1 MAGAATHPRGSALRR
16 TRSAIVLIAAAALLA
31 ALLIAGRSASPDSAA
46 AAKTSAG
53 CPPLPFGL
61 SPTGSGPT
69 RFTMMIRINTQG
81 NVDTYTKPD
90 GGMGNRIR
98 PQDIFVLNTRFDGSG
113 SFPAMTPTVAAQ
125 LSSELRT
132 TFPCNR
138 IIALN
143 GLGFTPTTQGYA
155 FTGIDDPNVYALMSD
170 YEREDWNDGRST
182 APGRPPWTDN
192 FTKQFPQL
200 RGWNFGLASTV
211 AANPTGAAKR
221 TGLVPQD
228 AAGWNYG
235 QVAQNLD
242 KQNARLG
249 ARHLGPQAVQTQD
262 ACADGAAAGF
272 GARAKNLRLQYNF
285 KFITKKVRVKGK
297 KKKVKKTIRLPL
309 HKKAK
314 PNMANLGM
322 EISFTDSPEASAS
335 QAILSTSAA
344 QAAACVGPAL
354 KQGIGAFFFFASDDS
369 MRLLFQQP
377 QINALRPAQATSA
390 GGNTGG
396 VGAPN

>member
-1 MAGAATHPRGSALRR
+1 MAGVVSHPHGSASRAR
-16 TRSAIVLIAAAALLA
+16 HAIVAIAAVALLA
-31 ALLIAGRSASPDSAA
+31 ALLIAGRSAAPDPASAA
-46 AAKTSAG
+46 KASDA
-53 CPPLPFGL
+53 CPPPPSGL
-61 SPTGSGPT
+61 APTGSGPS
-69 RFTMMIRINTQG
+69 RFTMMIRINTEG

-90 GGMGNRIR
+90 GGMGGRIR
-98 PQDIFVLNTRFDGSG
+98 PQDIFVLNTRFTGSG
-113 SFPAMTPTVAAQ
+113 SFPAMTSPVAAT
-125 LSSELRT
+125 LASELRA

-143 GLGFTPTTQGYA
+143 GMSFDTTTAGYA
-155 FTGIDDPNVYALMSD
+155 FTGVSDPNIYALISD
-170 YEREDWNDGRST
+170 YEHDDWNAGRST
-182 APGRPPWTDN
+182 DPSRPPWVDN
-192 FTKQFPQL
+192 YAKAFPLL
-200 RGWNFGLASTV
+200 RGWNFGFASTV
-211 AANPTGAAKR
+211 AADSVGAGKK
-221 TGLVPQD
+221 TGLAPQE

-235 QVAQNLD
+235 QIAQNID

-249 ARHLGPQAVQTQD
+249 ARHLGVQSVQTQD
-262 ACADGAAAGF
+262 ACADGGAAGF

-297 KKKVKKTIRLPL
+297 KKKVKKIIRLPL

-314 PNMANLGM
+314 PNMSNLAM

-354 KQGIGAFFFFASDDS
+354 KQGGGAFFFFAADDS

-377 QINALRPAQATSA
+377 QINALRPASATSSGA
-390 GGNTGG
+390 NTGG
-396 VGAPN
+396 VGSPH

>member
-1 MAGAATHPRGSALRR
+1 MAGVASHPHGSATRR
-16 TRSAIVLIAAAALLA
+16 TRSTIALIVGAALLA
-31 ALLIAGRSASPDSAA
+31 ALLLAGRSAAPDPAA
-46 AAKTSAG
+46 AAKASTG
-53 CPPLPFGL
+53 CPPAPFGL
-61 SPTGSGPT
+61 APGGSGPT

-90 GGMGNRIR
+90 GGMGNRVQ
-98 PQDIFVLNTRFDGSG
+98 PQDIFVLNTRFGGSG
-113 SFPAMTPTVAAQ
+113 SFPAMTSTVAAD
-125 LSSELRT
+125 LSSQLRT
-132 TFPCNR
+132 AFPCNR

-143 GLGFTPTTQGYA
+143 GLSFDGSTAGYA
-155 FTGIDDPNVYALMSD
+155 YTGIDDPNVYALLSD
-170 YEREDWNDGRST
+170 YEQDDWNSGRST
-182 APGRPPWTDN
+182 APGRAPWTDN
-192 FTKQFPQL
+192 YAKAFPIL
-200 RGWNFGLASTV
+200 RGWNFGFTSTV
-211 AANPTGAAKR
+211 AANPAGAGKR
-221 TGLVPQD
+221 TGLAPQD
-228 AAGWNYG
+228 LSSWNYG
-235 QVAQNLD
+235 QIAQNID

-249 ARHLGPQAVQTQD
+249 ARHLGPLSVQTQD
-262 ACADGAAAGF
+262 ACADGAGPGF

-314 PNMANLGM
+314 PNMSNLGM

-354 KQGIGAFFFFASDDS
+354 KQGGGAFFFFASDDS

-377 QINALRPAQATSA
+377 QINALRPAQATTS
-390 GGNTGG
+390 GNTGG
-396 VGAPN
+396 VGSPH